1 MATQNNMDTTQLCR
15 NLPGQVCEATAER
28 VWDGVT
34 AEEAEELWR
43 QAQEDQKQPRRRYSF
58 HHLQRALGILP
69 PKDDA
74 APESMAARWTEDE
87 YNEHCAP
94 VDFGAEWNRAE
105 QEWAAER
112 EDPSCHYCHPTSGCD
127 GDHGDEC
134 RDGIGPI
141 YKGPRLPASPLTV
154 PPQTLVAESNE
165 DLDEWANSIQRLIA
179 ESKAIREAPNSTFV
193 SAADLEDDTDY
204 DKVNIEEV

>member
-1 MATQNNMDTTQLCR
+1 MATQNKMENCKS
-15 NLPGQVCEATAER
+15 NIVEGA
-28 VWDGVT
+28 WDGVT

-74 APESMAARWTEDE
+74 APESMAARWTEEE
-87 YNEHCAP
+87 YMQNCAP
-94 VDFGAEWNRAE
+94 AELAE
-105 QEWAAER
+105 EQARVEEEPW
-112 EDPSCHYCHPTSGCD
+112 CHYCHPTSGCD

-141 YKGPRLPASPLTV
+141 YKGPRVPTSPLTV
-154 PPQTLVAESNE
+154 PAPAILAEPND
-165 DLDEWANSIQRLIA
+165 DLDNWAKEIQRLVA
-179 ESKAIREAPNSTFV
+179 ESKAIREAPNSAFV
-193 SAADLEDDTDY
+193 SASYLDDDTDY
-204 DKVNIEEV
+204 DKVNIEDI